1 MAINIADV
9 FTSGKGGKDWKE
21 ITNPMG
27 DFLISKGLTYK
38 GCIGMEMAKRPNS
51 GGAGTVKK
59 TEHNEKQYSEE
70 VLKLSEETVDKTFC
84 EPIWIFE
91 K

>member
-51 GGAGTVKK
+51 GGAQ
-59 TEHNEKQYSEE
+59 EQ
-70 VLKLSEETVDKTFC
+70 
-84 EPIWIFE
+84 
-91 K
+91 